1 AFEKQPR
8 NWIDRRLR
16 QGTPLA
22 GMARFI
28 EAKDV
33 ADQAFGFERV
43 QKAVKSG
50 RLDWVQAPNAVP
62 VGEAGASRATT
73 HGGFDDDPATVQA
86 LVARILGRKSVPAE
100 VGLHRSESGLRDR
113 RETFR
118 AAMLR

>member
-1 AFEKQPR
+1 PR

-33 ADQAFGFERV
+33 ADQALGYERV

-50 RLDWVQAPNAVP
+50 RLDWVQAPNAEP
-62 VGEAGASRATT
+62 AGSAGASRATN

-86 LVARILGRKSVPAE
+86 LVARILGRRTAPTE
-100 VGLHRSESGLRDR
+100 IGLHRSQSGLRER

-118 AAMLR
+118 DALG